1 MNNEKPFSQACE
13 NNKEPILQVISKVF
27 NKPMTVW
34 EIGSGTGQHASYFAQ
49 QIPQINWQPTDKEK
63 MLPGISLW
71 VEDAQV
77 QNLYPPIELDITDE
91 LWPCTAIEGLFTAN
105 TLHILSWNEVEILF
119 SRLNEVFRKNT
130 VACIYG
136 PFNYHGTY
144 TSESNERFDQY
155 LKETDPLSGIRDK
168 EVVESLA
175 QASGIQLVDDVAMP
189 ANNRLLV
196 FKKT

>member
-1 MNNEKPFSQACE
+1 MLNDKPFSQACE
-13 NNKEPILQVISKVF
+13 NNKQPILQVISKVF
-27 NKPMTVW
+27 KRPMTVW

-49 QIPQINWQPTDKEK
+49 QLPHINWQPSDRKEL
-63 MLPGISLW
+63 LPGITQW

-77 QNLYPPIELDITDE
+77 QNLYPPIKLDVTDT
-91 LWPCTAIEGLFTAN
+91 LWLCTAIEGLFTAN
-105 TLHILSWNEVEILF
+105 TLHIMSWNEVETLF
-119 SRLNEVFRKNT
+119 SRLNELFRKNA
-130 VACIYG
+130 VVCIYG

-144 TSESNERFDQY
+144 TSDSNAQFDRW

-168 EVVESLA
+168 EAVEALA

-196 FKKT
+196 FNRT

>member
-1 MNNEKPFSQACE
+1 MLNDKPFSQACE
-13 NNKEPILQVISKVF
+13 NNKAPILQVISKVF
-27 NKPMTVW
+27 NQPMTVW

-49 QIPQINWQPTDKEK
+49 QLPHVNWQPSDRKE
-63 MLPGISLW
+63 MLPGIRQW

-77 QNLYPPIELDITDE
+77 QNLYPPIKLDVIDT

-105 TLHILSWNEVEILF
+105 TLHIMSWIEMETLF
-119 SRLNEVFRKNT
+119 SRLNELFRKNA
-130 VACIYG
+130 VVCIYG

-144 TSESNERFDQY
+144 TSESNAQFDRR

-168 EVVESLA
+168 EAVEALA
-175 QASGIQLVDDVAMP
+175 QASGIELVDDVTMP

-196 FKKT
+196 FKKK